1 MPKTQKMIEKQI
13 QSIDGVKI
21 HYEVFE
27 GEKAKK
33 TLVFIHGFGGS
44 LRAFDPIVNKFKQKQ
59 YKIINIDLR
68 AHGKSER
75 PKKSYQYGL
84 NYFINDLVL
93 ILHKEKA
100 EQVALI
106 GHCFGGILALGLAIS
121 YPYFS
126 QSMVLINTSYKAPD
140 LSRMIYRYFPMKGF
154 IFFMLKFFP
163 NIYLK
168 NYPAY
173 KKYEKSGDFNPR
185 RIGSDF
191 LHTSPR
197 SYLYIAREIVNFN
210 FAHKL
215 SKIKNNVLLIHGEK
229 DRVFPLKIAFELHKK
244 INKSKLVVIK
254 KGNHLTVLSKQ
265 TQLINIIKKNLSQK
279 FL

>member
-1 MPKTQKMIEKQI
+1 MIEKHI

-27 GEKAKK
+27 GKNPKK

-44 LRAFDPIVNKFKQKQ
+44 LRAFDPIVNKFKQDQ
-59 YKIINIDLR
+59 YKLINIDLR
-68 AHGKSER
+68 SHGKSER

-84 NYFINDLVL
+84 NYFINDLIL

-100 EQVALI
+100 EQVTLI
-106 GHCFGGILALGLAIS
+106 GHCFGGVLALGFAIN
-121 YPYFS
+121 YPYLL
-126 QSMVLINTSYKAPD
+126 QSLVLINVSYKAPD
-140 LSRMIYRYFPMKGF
+140 LSKMIYRYFPMKGL

-163 NIYLK
+163 NVYLK

-173 KKYEKSGDFNPR
+173 AKYENSGDFNPK
-185 RIGSDF
+185 RIGSDV
-191 LHTSPR
+191 LHTSPK

-229 DRVFPLKIAFELHKK
+229 DKIFPLKGVFELHKK
-244 INKSKLVVIK
+244 LVYSKLSVIK
-254 KGNHLTVLSKQ
+254 KGNHLTVLNNQ
-265 TQLINIIKKNLSQK
+265 AELVNIIKKSLSKK

>member
-1 MPKTQKMIEKQI
+1 MIEKNL

-27 GEKAKK
+27 GKKSTK

-44 LRAFDPIVNKFKQKQ
+44 LRAFDPIVENFKQDQ

-93 ILHKEKA
+93 ILHQEKA
-100 EQVALI
+100 TNVTLI
-106 GHCFGGILALGLAIS
+106 GHCFGGILALGLAIN

-126 QSMVLINTSYKAPD
+126 QSMVLINVSYKAPD
-140 LSRMIYRYFPMKGF
+140 LSRMIYRYFPMKGL

-163 NIYLK
+163 NLYLK

-173 KKYEKSGDFNPR
+173 AKYENSGDFNPR
-185 RIGSDF
+185 RIGSDV
-191 LHTSPR
+191 LHTSPK
-197 SYLYIAREIVNFN
+197 SYLYITREIVNFN
-210 FAHKL
+210 FSHKL
-215 SKIKNNVLLIHGEK
+215 SKINNNVLLVHGEK
-229 DRVFPLKIAFELHKK
+229 DRVFPLKNAFELAKK
-244 INKSKLVVIK
+244 LPHSKLSIIK
-254 KGNHLTVLSKQ
+254 NGNHLTVLNKR
-265 TQLINIIKKNLSQK
+265 TELIKIIKENLAQK